1 MEIYTVKYS
10 ELTKDQFF
18 EILKLRIKIFVVE
31 QNCPYQ
37 ELDQFD
43 VIANHVYGLI
53 DGKVMAVGRIYQK
66 DDKLYIG
73 RIAIEKEH
81 RKNGY
86 ARKLMTYILDY
97 IKLNYC
103 NMKVELSA
111 QEYLIDFY
119 NSLGFKLIGKTYLED
134 GIPHVKMIYLTNLD

>member
-43 VIANHVYGLI
+43 LIANHVYGLI

-66 DDKLYIG
+66 MIYYVLEELPLKNS
-73 RIAIEKEH
+73 IEK
-81 RKNGY
+81 
-86 ARKLMTYILDY
+86 
-97 IKLNYC
+97 
-103 NMKVELSA
+103 
-111 QEYLIDFY
+111 
-119 NSLGFKLIGKTYLED
+119 
-134 GIPHVKMIYLTNLD
+134 MIMREN